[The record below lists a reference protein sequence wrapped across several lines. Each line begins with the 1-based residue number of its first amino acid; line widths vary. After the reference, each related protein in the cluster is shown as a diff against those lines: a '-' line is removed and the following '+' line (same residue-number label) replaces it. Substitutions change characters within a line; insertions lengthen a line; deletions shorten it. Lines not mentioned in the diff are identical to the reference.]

1 MGVSDHR
8 MQRTRFV
15 ARSVT
20 VPAMTWTAAA
30 IAALLFAGCD
40 RPSSSPDPT
49 PAAEPLTIRY
59 AAVTENASNGSND
72 NFFNIVEDD
81 ALFVLADTAAASPAA
96 DPAKQA
102 AEGMAAA
109 YRACA
114 GDPSRLACA
123 VQRVSYMLA
132 VASAGTTALATAA
145 LQSGKLVLSANGD
158 AVVVRI
164 RDGGG
169 EVDVPTPEPLGTPG
183 ARVTERRL
191 TPQPG
196 DTIVLLDRDLFTVLG
211 TATVVRLARG
221 PFADKESVERAAHA
235 MVDAAKSTRDHGPL
249 TVVLVHFVRK

>member
-1 MGVSDHR
+1 M
-8 MQRTRFV
+8 
-15 ARSVT
+15 
-20 VPAMTWTAAA
+20 VPAMGRTLAV

-40 RPSSSPDPT
+40 RASSK
-49 PAAEPLTIRY
+49 AEPEPAVEPSAIRY
-59 AAVTENASNGSND
+59 AAVTEKASNGTND
-72 NFFNIVEDD
+72 NFFTIVDDD
-81 ALFVLADTAAASPAA
+81 ALFVLADTTAASPAA

-102 AEGMAAA
+102 AESMATA

-132 VASAGTTALATAA
+132 VAKAGTTALAAA
-145 LQSGKLVLSANGD
+145 SLQSGELVLSANGD

-169 EVDVPTPEPLGTPG
+169 EVEVATPEPLGMPG

-191 TPQPG
+191 RPRPG
-196 DTIVLLDRDLFTVLG
+196 DTIALLDRDLFTVLG

-221 PFADKESVERAAHA
+221 PFADKDSVERAAHA
-235 MVDAAKSTRDHGPL
+235 IVDTAKSTRDHGPL
-249 TVVLVHFVRK
+249 TIVLVHFVRK